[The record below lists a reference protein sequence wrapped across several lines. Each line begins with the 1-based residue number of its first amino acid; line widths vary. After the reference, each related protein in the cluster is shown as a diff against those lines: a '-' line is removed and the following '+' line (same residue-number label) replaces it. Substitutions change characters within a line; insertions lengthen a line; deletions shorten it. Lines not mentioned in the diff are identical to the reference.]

1 MKIIG
6 ITGPSGSGKSLLC
19 RMLVKRDIPCIDADG
34 VYHSLLLPPSD
45 CLDAIRRVFGE
56 GVFLDSGELDRVA
69 LGTIV
74 FQDSEKLELLNSTV
88 LDFVLDEIRRMIKD
102 YGKKGYG
109 TVAVD
114 APTLIES
121 GFNRE
126 CTAVISVLAPESVR
140 LARIMDRDSITEE
153 KARMRIAAQKKDE
166 FYKKASDFVLVN
178 DGSNE
183 KFGEK
188 VADLL
193 SDELFAACSKGAN
206 DEKA

>member
-1 MKIIG
+1 
-6 ITGPSGSGKSLLC
+6 
-19 RMLVKRDIPCIDADG
+19 MLVKRDIPCIDADG